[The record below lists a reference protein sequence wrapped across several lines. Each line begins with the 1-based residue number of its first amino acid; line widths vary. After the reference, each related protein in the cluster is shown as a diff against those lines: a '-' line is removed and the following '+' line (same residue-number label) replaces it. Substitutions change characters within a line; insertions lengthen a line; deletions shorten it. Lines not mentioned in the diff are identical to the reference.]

1 MIYTVE
7 VSIVGTVTV
16 EVEASSHEDA
26 SELAIA
32 LIELDD
38 VDFTFETTQVLEGC
52 E

>member
-1 MIYTVE
+1 MIYTVDI
-7 VSIVGTVTV
+7 SIVGTTTI
-16 EVEASSHEDA
+16 EVEASSYEDA

-38 VDFTFETTQVLEGC
+38 VDFTFEATQVLEGC